1 MDARLQSKLKAMIAS
16 LAVEYQEELAEQ
28 GTLATLEELA
38 CEIGDRVTR
47 ELTSRE
53 VQRRA
58 SLLDDD
64 EAECPDCGRASPRAE
79 PDAVILNGLRGEI
92 EYIQP
97 RFYCPKCRRAF
108 FPAGVRVGD
117 LNPRDHD
124 AQHVPE
130 DGVRGE

>member
-16 LAVEYQEELAEQ
+16 LAEEYQKELAEQ
-28 GTLATLEELA
+28 GTLATLEELT
-38 CEIGDRVTR
+38 CEIGDMVTC

-53 VQRRA
+53 TQRRA

-92 EYIQP
+92 EYTQP

-108 FPAGVRVGD
+108 FPADSSDR
-117 LNPRDHD
+117 R
-124 AQHVPE
+124 
-130 DGVRGE
+130 